1 MTSKDRAQRIGI
13 WIIAIVM
20 TVGTIGS
27 FVVIILANN
36 NQQADLAQQQKDAAA
51 QQAAAAQQQMASA
64 KANADSSE
72 ALSGYSAAPFD
83 ASSVTSLKVETLTQG
98 TGDTIKATDS
108 INASYFGWTPDGAIF
123 DSSKKKNTADA
134 PVTFALSGVI
144 KGWTNGLTGVKVGSV
159 VKLTIPADQ
168 AYGTTGSGVIPANAP
183 LQFIVEIHK
192 IDNSTQSSSS
202 AQ

>member
-1 MTSKDRAQRIGI
+1 MASKDRAQRIGI

-27 FVVIILANN
+27 FLVIILANN

-51 QQAAAAQQQMASA
+51 QQLVAEQQQKAAA
-64 KANADSSE
+64 KANADNSE

-83 ASSVTSLKVETLTQG
+83 ASSATSLKVDVLQQG
-98 TGDTIKATDS
+98 SGDTIKSTDS
-108 INASYFGWTPDGAIF
+108 INASYFGWTSDGIIF
-123 DSSKKKNTADA
+123 DSSKKKNTSDA
-134 PVTFALSGVI
+134 PVTFPLSNVI
-144 KGWTNGLTGVKVGSV
+144 KGWSTGLTGVKVGSI

-168 AYGTTGSGVIPANAP
+168 GYGVTGSGVIPANAP
-183 LQFIVEIHK
+183 LQFIVEVHK
-192 IDNSTQSSSS
+192 IDNSTKSS

>member
-1 MTSKDRAQRIGI
+1 MVSKDKAQRIGI

-27 FVVIILANN
+27 FLVIILANN
-36 NQQADLAQQQKDAAA
+36 NQQADLAQQQKDYAA

-72 ALSGYSAAPFD
+72 ALAGYSAVAFD
-83 ASSVTSLKVETLTQG
+83 PSSVTALKTDVLVQG
-98 TGDTIKATDS
+98 TGDTVKATDS
-108 INASYFGWTPDGAIF
+108 INASYFGWTSDGVIF

-144 KGWTNGLTGVKVGSV
+144 KGWTTGLTGVKVGSV

-192 IDNSTQSSSS
+192 IDNSTQAS